1 MGWAENAKLFDN
13 QGSKSVVS
21 SLLTQSVAD
30 KETVRKNKNTKK
42 AEVKKTLL
50 NMRIDVELLK
60 EFQNYCRLNYTDVT
74 NELTKYI
81 KSKVEQ
87 TKKDKDKE

>member
-21 SLLTQSVAD
+21 SILTQSGTSA
-30 KETVRKNKNTKK
+30 EQSRKAKNTKK
-42 AEVKKTLL
+42 TEVKKTLL

-60 EFQNYCRLNYTDVT
+60 EFQSYCKLNYTDVT
-74 NELTKYI
+74 TELTKYI
-81 KSKVEQ
+81 KSQVEKA
-87 TKKDKDKE
+87 KKDKKDN

>member
-21 SLLTQSVAD
+21 SILTQSGTSA
-30 KETVRKNKNTKK
+30 EQSRKAKNTKK

-60 EFQNYCRLNYTDVT
+60 EFQNYCKLNYTDVT
-74 NELTKYI
+74 TELTKYI
-81 KSKVEQ
+81 KSQVEKA
-87 TKKDKDKE
+87 KKDKKDN

>member
-13 QGSKSVVS
+13 QGGKSVVS
-21 SLLTQSVAD
+21 SILTQQSGTSA
-30 KETVRKNKNTKK
+30 EQSRKAKNTKK
-42 AEVKKTLL
+42 TEVKKTLL
-50 NMRIDVELLK
+50 NMRIDIELLK

-87 TKKDKDKE
+87 TKKDRDK

>member
-13 QGSKSVVS
+13 QSSKSVVS

-42 AEVKKTLL
+42 TEVKKTLL
-50 NMRIDVELLK
+50 NIRIDVELLK

-87 TKKDKDKE
+87 TKKDKDK

>member
-13 QGSKSVVS
+13 QSSKSVVS
-21 SLLTQSVAD
+21 SILTQQSGASAD
-30 KETVRKNKNTKK
+30 HKSKNTKK
-42 AEVKKTLL
+42 ADAKKTLL

-74 NELTKYI
+74 TELTKYI
-81 KSKVEQ
+81 KSQVEKA
-87 TKKDKDKE
+87 KKDKKDN

>member
-21 SLLTQSVAD
+21 SLLTQSVTD

-42 AEVKKTLL
+42 TEVKKTLL

-87 TKKDKDKE
+87 TKKDKDK

>member
-42 AEVKKTLL
+42 TEVKKTLL

-87 TKKDKDKE
+87 TKKDKDK

>member
-1 MGWAENAKLFDN
+1 
-13 QGSKSVVS
+13 
-21 SLLTQSVAD
+21 
-30 KETVRKNKNTKK
+30 
-42 AEVKKTLL
+42 
-50 NMRIDVELLK
+50 MRIDVELLK

-87 TKKDKDKE
+87 AKKDKDK

>member
-21 SLLTQSVAD
+21 SILTQSGTSA
-30 KETVRKNKNTKK
+30 EQSRKAKNTKK

-87 TKKDKDKE
+87 AKKDKDKE

>member
-13 QGSKSVVS
+13 QGGKSVVS

-87 TKKDKDKE
+87 AKKDKDK

>member
-30 KETVRKNKNTKK
+30 KETMRKNKNTKK

>member
-21 SLLTQSVAD
+21 SILTQSGTSAD
-30 KETVRKNKNTKK
+30 HKSKNTKK
-42 AEVKKTLL
+42 AYAKKTLL
-50 NMRIDVELLK
+50 NIRIDIGLLK

-74 NELTKYI
+74 TELTKYI
-81 KSKVEQ
+81 KSQVEKANANKD
-87 TKKDKDKE
+87 KKDK

>member
-42 AEVKKTLL
+42 TEVKKTLL

-60 EFQNYCRLNYTDVT
+60 EFQNYCKLNYTDVT

-87 TKKDKDKE
+87 TKKDKDK